1 MHIKLCSEVAS
12 STSIPPS
19 RSLFSSMADAYSA
32 AMHSISALPL
42 PSKNE
47 NLPPIS
53 SKIAELNESK
63 AELLS
68 RIQGLKKDLQEW
80 RLKLDTQ
87 VSTYREELSG
97 LKKTLNVEV
106 EQLRSEF
113 EELRGSLLQQQE
125 DTKCCLSNLEMRD
138 MPNVEN
144 MEKAGN

>member
-42 PSKNE
+42 PS
-47 NLPPIS
+47 
-53 SKIAELNESK
+53 ELNESK